1 MIFSGINSFFPHDIM
16 DKAEDK
22 VFVVKD
28 SVEIASPD
36 AAVRRHVC
44 VGSSVFK
51 LNHRHRAAQVGGGAH
66 VNLVA
71 FQLTVFKAVQVL
83 LLADAAVNSR
93 PGLSALEDSGSVQQ
107 AEAAHVSTV
116 FHMLRIVELFSENL
130 ETTAD
135 TDDAGIL

>member
-16 DKAEDK
+16 DKTEDK

-83 LLADAAVNSR
+83 LLTDAAVNSR

>member
-28 SVEIASPD
+28 SVEVAAPD
-36 AAVRRHVC
+36 TAVRRHVG
-44 VGSSVFK
+44 VGSSV
-51 LNHRHRAAQVGGGAH
+51 LQLDHRHCAAQIGGGAH

-71 FQLTVFKAVQVL
+71 FQLTVLQAVQVL

-93 PGLSALEDSGSVQQ
+93 PGLSALEDSGSIQQ

-116 FHMLRIVELFSENL
+116 FHVLRIVKFFSENL
-130 ETTAD
+130 ETAAD

>member
-28 SVEIASPD
+28 SVEVAAPD
-36 AAVRRHVC
+36 TAVRCHVG
-44 VGSSVFK
+44 VGSSVLQ
-51 LNHRHRAAQVGGGAH
+51 LNHRHGAAQIGGSSH
-66 VNLVA
+66 VNLIA
-71 FQLTVFKAVQVL
+71 FQLTVLETVQVL
-83 LLADAAVNSR
+83 LFADAAVNPR
-93 PGLSALEDSGSVQQ
+93 PGLSALEDSGSIQQ